1 MWIPNMYETELLIRK
16 FSMEKM
22 LKFGKNRNLETWN
35 GESVEKKSIENTD
48 KIINGKMKKNEI

>member
-35 GESVEKKSIENTD
+35 GESVEKKSIENID